1 MLVLGLTGNIGCGK
15 SSLSRIF
22 KNDFNIDIIDADIIS
37 RNIFEDI
44 DLLENVFKTFGSK
57 IKNKDGSLNRKA
69 LGNIVF
75 NDDNELIKLN
85 NLTHPRIKDQ
95 IINKIE
101 LVRESGKK
109 IVVIDAALLIEG
121 NYLDILDKLLVV
133 YCDKDIQI
141 QRIIERDSCSK
152 EEALSRINSQMNQE
166 EKISYGDYIID
177 NSGTYYELK
186 KRAYEFI
193 DYVKEKWCE

>member
-22 KNDFNIDIIDADIIS
+22 NIDNNIDIIDADIIS

-44 DLLENVFKTFGSK
+44 DLLENVFKTFGPK

-101 LVRESGKK
+101 LVRKSGKK

-177 NSGTYYELK
+177 NSGTYFELK

>member
-44 DLLENVFKTFGSK
+44 DLLENVFKTFGPK

-101 LVRESGKK
+101 LVRKSGKK

>member
-22 KNDFNIDIIDADIIS
+22 NNDFNIDIIDADIIS

-44 DLLENVFKTFGSK
+44 DLLENVFKTFGPK

-101 LVRESGKK
+101 LVRKSGKK

-121 NYLDILDKLLVV
+121 SYLDILDKLLVV

>member
-44 DLLENVFKTFGSK
+44 DLLENVFKTFGPK

-109 IVVIDAALLIEG
+109 IVVVDAALLIER

>member
-22 KNDFNIDIIDADIIS
+22 NNDFNIDIIDADIIS

-44 DLLENVFKTFGSK
+44 DLLENVFKTFGPK

-101 LVRESGKK
+101 LVRKSGKK

>member
-44 DLLENVFKTFGSK
+44 DLLENVFKTFGPK

-101 LVRESGKK
+101 LVRKSGKK
-109 IVVIDAALLIEG
+109 IVIIDAALLIEG